1 MRTKSGALLAVDPH
15 NLDFYVAVMVRD
27 WEPEVIETIKAVL
40 KPSDV
45 FYDIGANAGYFTI
58 EATAAFGGELD
69 VRAFEPQPSLARAAA
84 VSAKMNHFSGVHV
97 YELLLGDKQS
107 EVQFYVPAH
116 GVHASLIAREKPVQ
130 IYSRDMTTIDEQV
143 AGRSIPP
150 PDVIK
155 IDVEGAELLVFR
167 GARRT
172 IESAQ
177 PYIIFEA
184 DANMERFGHTL
195 TDLVDCLRADVPYK
209 FMRIRE
215 DGGLQAVDDNSIATS
230 APVGNLIALPP
241 NRPPPVH

>member
-1 MRTKSGALLAVDPH
+1 
-15 NLDFYVAVMVRD
+15 
-27 WEPEVIETIKAVL
+27 
-40 KPSDV
+40 
-45 FYDIGANAGYFTI
+45 
-58 EATAAFGGELD
+58 LD

-116 GVHASLIAREKPVQ
+116 GVHASLVARGRSVQ
-130 IYSRDMTTIDEQV
+130 VYSRDMTTIDELV
-143 AGRSIPP
+143 ADGSIPP

-184 DANMERFGHTL
+184 DANMGRFGHSL
-195 TDLVDCLRADVPYK
+195 SNLVECLRSDVPYR

-215 DGGLQAVDDNSIATS
+215 DGALQAVNDNYVTS
-230 APVGNLIALPP
+230 YDPVGNVIALPP
-241 NRPPPVH
+241 NRPQPDH